1 MQQLTIDAMGQFGD
15 GLARED
21 GRQIHVP
28 KVLPGE
34 VVEVEDGRLTRI
46 VTASPDRVEAFCPKF
61 ALCGGCKLQHW
72 REAPYAAWKR
82 SLVERALVGKGLD
95 VPVAPLVTAHGAG
108 RRRVSLHVREQGG
121 TWVSGFM
128 EEKSHRLCAIE
139 TCPVLVPALKD
150 APIIAASFGPL
161 LGACDVALTAAD
173 NGIDVAVKAERK
185 AVPRKLDG
193 LRQAFERWKLAR
205 LAINGEELLAGSAPL
220 MTFGTAHVRLPVN
233 SFLQATEAGEAALSQ
248 LVLDGVGKAK
258 SVADLFCGA
267 GPFSFRLARNMA
279 VHGIDS
285 DKAAIAQLLQAAR
298 NTQGL
303 KPIKAEVRDL
313 FRAPLIVNELNEFD
327 AVVFDP
333 PRAGAEAQSRMLAA
347 SRVKRVVAVA
357 CDVQTFARDAA
368 ILVAG
373 GYRLEQ
379 VVPVDQF
386 KWTAHLELVG
396 WFRK

>member
-1 MQQLTIDAMGQFGD
+1 
-15 GLARED
+15 
-21 GRQIHVP
+21 
-28 KVLPGE
+28 
-34 VVEVEDGRLTRI
+34 
-46 VTASPDRVEAFCPKF
+46 
-61 ALCGGCKLQHW
+61 
-72 REAPYAAWKR
+72 
-82 SLVERALVGKGLD
+82 
-95 VPVAPLVTAHGAG
+95 
-108 RRRVSLHVREQGG
+108 
-121 TWVSGFM
+121 
-128 EEKSHRLCAIE
+128 
-139 TCPVLVPALKD
+139 
-150 APIIAASFGPL
+150 
-161 LGACDVALTAAD
+161 
-173 NGIDVAVKAERK
+173 
-185 AVPRKLDG
+185 
-193 LRQAFERWKLAR
+193 
-205 LAINGEELLAGSAPL
+205 

-279 VHGIDS
+279 VHGVDS

-303 KPIKAEVRDL
+303 KPIRAEVRDL

-373 GYRLEQ
+373 GYHLEQ